1 MTKIDKNVFQK
12 LVREVAEAIEE
23 VREIVSL
30 DVDSFLNDRR
40 SRFSLRYSV
49 VLIVEYLADIAV
61 AILEKDFNEV
71 VESYRDAI
79 MKLRDKRVL
88 GSRVAEFIARLVSLR
103 NLIVHRYWAVDDLKI
118 YESAKSN
125 GVENIE
131 RFIEEVSRYVE
142 VKDD

>member
-1 MTKIDKNVFQK
+1 LTKIDKNVFQK

-88 GSRVAEFIARLVSLR
+88 GSRVAESIARLVSLR
-103 NLIVHRYWAVDDLKI
+103 NLIVHRYWVVDDLKI

-131 RFIEEVSRYVE
+131 RFVEEVSRYVE

>member
-12 LVREVAEAIEE
+12 LIREVAEAIEE
-23 VREIVSL
+23 VREIISL
-30 DVDSFLNDRR
+30 DVDTFLNDRR
-40 SRFSLRYSV
+40 ARFSLRYSI
-49 VLIVEYLADIAV
+49 VLIVESLADIAV

-79 MKLRDKRVL
+79 TKLRDKRVL
-88 GSRVAEFIARLVSLR
+88 ESRVAESIARLVSLR

-118 YESAKSN
+118 YESAKSS
-125 GVENIE
+125 GIENIE

>member
-1 MTKIDKNVFQK
+1 LTKIDKNVFQK
-12 LVREVAEAIEE
+12 LIREVAEAIEE
-23 VREIVSL
+23 VREIISL
-30 DVDSFLNDRR
+30 DVDTFLNDRR
-40 SRFSLRYSV
+40 ARFSLRYSI
-49 VLIVEYLADIAV
+49 VLIVESLADIAV

-79 MKLRDKRVL
+79 TKLRDKRVL
-88 GSRVAEFIARLVSLR
+88 ESRVAESIARLVSLR

-118 YESAKSN
+118 YESAKSS
-125 GVENIE
+125 GIENIE

>member
-1 MTKIDKNVFQK
+1 MFFQK

-40 SRFSLRYSV
+40 PRFSLRYSV
-49 VLIVEYLADIAV
+49 VLIVEYLADISV

-88 GSRVAEFIARLVSLR
+88 GSRVAESIARLVSLR

-118 YESAKSN
+118 YESAKSS

>member
-23 VREIVSL
+23 VREIISL

-40 SRFSLRYSV
+40 ARFSLRYSI
-49 VLIVEYLADIAV
+49 VLIVESLADIAV

-88 GSRVAEFIARLVSLR
+88 ESRVAESIARLVSLR
-103 NLIVHRYWAVDDLKI
+103 NLIVHRYWVVDDLKI
-118 YESAKSN
+118 YESAKSS
-125 GVENIE
+125 GIENIE
-131 RFIEEVSRYVE
+131 RFIEEVSKYVE

>member
-12 LVREVAEAIEE
+12 LIREVAEAIEE
-23 VREIVSL
+23 VREIISL
-30 DVDSFLNDRR
+30 DVDTFLNDRR
-40 SRFSLRYSV
+40 ARFSLRYSI
-49 VLIVEYLADIAV
+49 VLIVESLADIAV

-79 MKLRDKRVL
+79 TKLRDKRVL
-88 GSRVAEFIARLVSLR
+88 GSRVAESIARLVSLR

-118 YESAKSN
+118 YESAKSS
-125 GVENIE
+125 GIENIE